1 MSSDRVSPDRA
12 GTVAWTDPRAVVFD
26 AGNTLIFADRARI
39 FEIYRDFG
47 VDGDEARFVAA
58 ELRARTGLA
67 ARVEAGAT
75 GTEAHIWKD
84 YFLTLFRESGVPE
97 EALAGVG
104 ARIQAAHA
112 KSHLWTHVEP
122 GTREALEA
130 LRDAG
135 YRLAVISNADGRV
148 ESVLRQVGLRDPFE
162 FVVDSALVGYEKPD
176 PRIFEEG
183 LRRLGLPAPET
194 AYVGDLFPV
203 DVVGARRVGMQA
215 LLLDPAGTLD
225 LPVHRVRSVGELP
238 RWLESRRGE

>member
-1 MSSDRVSPDRA
+1 MASSRSDLP
-12 GTVAWTDPRAVVFD
+12 AWRDPRAVVFD

-47 VDGDEARFVAA
+47 VEADEARFVSA
-58 ELRARTGLA
+58 ELLARTELA
-67 ARVEAGAT
+67 ARVESGAT

-84 YFLTLFRESGVPE
+84 YFLTLFRESGVPDN
-97 EALAGVG
+97 ALAGVG
-104 ARIQAAHA
+104 ARIQASHA
-112 KSHLWTHVEP
+112 ASHLWTHVEP
-122 GTREALEA
+122 GTREALET

-148 ESVLRQVGLRDPFE
+148 EAVLRQVGLRDPFE

-183 LRRLGLPAPET
+183 LRRLGLQGSET

-225 LPVHRVRSVGELP
+225 LPVHRIRSVGELP
-238 RWLESRRGE
+238 RWLESRRGENTAE